1 MLAITPSRVVAG
13 GRVLVL
19 VGETGDSA
27 LEMKRFRDH
36 SRGQAGLG
44 WAGLGWAGLGW
55 AGLGM

>member
-1 MLAITPSRVVAG
+1 MLAISPSRVVAG
-13 GRVLVL
+13 WRMLVLVL

-44 WAGLGWAGLGW
+44 WAGLGWA